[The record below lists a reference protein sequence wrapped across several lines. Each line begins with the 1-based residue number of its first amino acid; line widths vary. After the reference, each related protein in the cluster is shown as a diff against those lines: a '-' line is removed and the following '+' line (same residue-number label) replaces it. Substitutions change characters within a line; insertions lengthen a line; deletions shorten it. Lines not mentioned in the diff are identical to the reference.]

1 MSQSVKAATFHREP
15 WAPLPG
21 IFPKLRAIGIQ
32 TCLRFHVLLC
42 LVLLACEPAKAP
54 HLVTASGVASTR
66 VVEGEAIELRG
77 HGFPEGRPATLVFR
91 GELLRAGRPVERRFE
106 LTVPAQAISSHVV
119 AAKVTRELERA
130 FCGTET
136 PKHTTFRGALEATF
150 TPRDHTSPPVT
161 GGLPH
166 VVLDFV
172 PSHVERATLERERAD
187 GERFARFAG
196 LLLDESTSVPLV
208 TGVMPD
214 SAGER
219 AGVLSGDQLL
229 ELGGVSLL
237 SAGDLV
243 PPPRARH
250 VELRVRRAR
259 MAEPVPLVL
268 DVSGFAPIGPSA
280 LGPAL
285 GMLSAALL
293 LVLFLRSPLGSVLS
307 YLERCAAELLR
318 AERERQELRGSRARP
333 KSAQTRRKLSVSL
346 PAGFLTYSALIPA
359 SALVIELGLRRPLVA
374 LELDVVVAFA
384 ASWMALFVASLLFV
398 VPRRRGA
405 LSRVVQALL
414 VFGQSVPFGLAL
426 AGVWLDWGSLSVYDA
441 MLAQGALPWQ
451 WYALSTPVGV
461 FGALVCVASL
471 VPENEPWAPNY
482 PAADA
487 RQRRASVLGGV
498 GFLHL
503 FVCCGITALV
513 FFGGTKLPG
522 VPANLSTS
530 LFADAAGALL
540 LLSKTLA
547 LFCFVLGVR
556 ALLSR
561 VDVEEVKGISLKMLA
576 PFSLALLG
584 LALGL
589 RVTGLG
595 AMPREVSA
603 SVGVSLF
610 AGALVLSAFAFR
622 RVRAAL
628 AARPDEGVN
637 PWI

>member
-1 MSQSVKAATFHREP
+1 MRSP
-15 WAPLPG
+15 
-21 IFPKLRAIGIQ
+21 I
-32 TCLRFHVLLC
+32 LLC
-42 LVLLACEPAKAP
+42 LALLACEPAKAP
-54 HLVTASGVASTR
+54 HLVTASSVASTR

-77 HGFPEGRPATLVFR
+77 QGFPEGRPATLVFR
-91 GELLRAGRPVERRFE
+91 GELFRAGQPVDRRFE
-106 LTVPAQAISSHVV
+106 LSVPAQAISSHAV
-119 AAKVTRELERA
+119 ATKVTRELERA
-130 FCGTET
+130 FCGAET
-136 PKHTTFRGALEATF
+136 PQHTTFRGALEATF

-166 VVLDFV
+166 VVLDFI
-172 PSHVERATLERERAD
+172 PSHVERATLEREHAD

-196 LLLDESTSVPLV
+196 LLLDESASVPLV
-208 TGVMPD
+208 SGVMPD
-214 SAGER
+214 SASER
-219 AGVLSGDQLL
+219 AGVLAGDQLL

-237 SAGDLV
+237 STGDLM

-268 DVSGFAPIGPSA
+268 DVSGFAPIAPSA

-293 LVLFLRSPLGSVLS
+293 LVLFLRSPLGRVLS
-307 YLERCAAELLR
+307 YLERCAAEMLR
-318 AERERQELRGSRARP
+318 AHGERQKLDGSLARP
-333 KSAQTRRKLSVSL
+333 KPALTRRKLSASL
-346 PAGFLTYSALIPA
+346 PAGFLTYCALIPA

-374 LELDVVVAFA
+374 LELDVAVAFA
-384 ASWMALFVASLLFV
+384 ASWIALFVASLLFV

-405 LSRVVQALL
+405 LPRVVQALL
-414 VFGQSVPFGLAL
+414 VFGQGVPFALAL

-461 FGALVCVASL
+461 FGALVCIASL

-487 RQRRASVLGGV
+487 RKRRASVLGAV

-503 FVCCGITALV
+503 FVGCGITALI

-530 LFADAAGALL
+530 LFADAAGALFL
-540 LLSKTLA
+540 FSKTLA
-547 LFCFVLGVR
+547 LFCLVLGVR
-556 ALLSR
+556 AVIAR
-561 VDVEEVKGISLKMLA
+561 VDVEETKGFSLKVLA
-576 PFSLALLG
+576 PFALALFA

-595 AMPREVSA
+595 SMPREVSA
-603 SVGVSLF
+603 SVGLSVF
-610 AGALVLSAFAFR
+610 AGALLLAALAFR